1 MVLNLP
7 VGFMMIVEMIHKSVD
22 FAKHPVWIVF

>member
-7 VGFMMIVEMIHKSVD
+7 VDFVKIVEMIHKSVD
-22 FAKHPVWIVF
+22 FDKHLVWIVF